1 LFVGHLGLLKV
12 LEGGLVGLVSPMGVG
27 MEWIL
32 VTGAGFLNRSGAV
45 SRVG

>member
-1 LFVGHLGLLKV
+1 LIVGHLELLKV

-27 MEWIL
+27 MDWIL
-32 VTGAGFLNRSGAV
+32 VTAAGLLNRSGAV